1 MRRILIS
8 GFLFTCCVLPVVWAI
23 QLTGW
28 VTPEKGQ
35 AYARSRYV
43 VAAKGDKGDAAYEAG
58 KKARLELDNAT
69 AAAQYRK
76 AALLGNKKA
85 QFRLALLCAIDHE
98 VCKDKAE
105 AVQWMSAS
113 AEQDYT
119 PAQRVFGHWYL
130 LGYGVEKNPV
140 KAKKWLISAAHKEDD
155 IAMYLLG
162 RMYATGEGVEKN
174 YNEALKWVRLAKANG
189 YPLPAEYLR
198 INNLARIKPYKS
210 QQSVKKIIKS
220 REDII
225 KEVQSGLAALGYKPG
240 PADGKMG
247 KKTKTAIK
255 AFQRKVGI
263 PVDGKISEE
272 LVLRITEE
280 LKK

>member
-1 MRRILIS
+1 MRRSLIAS
-8 GFLFTCCVLPVVWAI
+8 FLFTCCVLPVIWVVHS
-23 QLTGW
+23 TGW
-28 VTPEKGQ
+28 VTHEKGLT
-35 AYARSRYV
+35 YTHSGYV
-43 VAAKGDKGDAAYEAG
+43 FAAEGDQGDEEYEAG
-58 KKARLELDNAT
+58 NKARQDLDNSS
-69 AAAQYRK
+69 AAAHYRK
-76 AALLGNKKA
+76 AALLGHKKA
-85 QFRLALLCAIDHE
+85 QFRLALLCTIDHE

-105 AVQWMSAS
+105 AVQWMRAS

-119 PAQRVFGHWYL
+119 PAQRVLGHWYL
-130 LGYGVEKNPV
+130 LGYGVEKNAD
-140 KAKKWLISAAHKEDD
+140 KAKQWLISAANKEDD

-174 YNEALKWVRLAKANG
+174 YDKALKWFRLAKANG

-198 INNLARIKPYKS
+198 MDNLPKLKPYKT
-210 QQSVKKIIKS
+210 QQSHKKIIKS

-247 KKTKTAIK
+247 KKTQRAIK
-255 AFQRKVGI
+255 AFQQKVGI
-263 PVDGKISEE
+263 PVDGKISQE
-272 LVLRITEE
+272 LVRQITEE

>member
-1 MRRILIS
+1 MRRILIAS
-8 GFLFTCCVLPVVWAI
+8 FLFTCCVLPVTWAI
-23 QLTGW
+23 HLTGW
-28 VTPEKGQ
+28 VSHEKGQ
-35 AYARSRYV
+35 SYARSRYV

-58 KKARLELDNAT
+58 NKARRELDNST
-69 AAAQYRK
+69 ASAYYRK

-85 QFRLALLCAIDHE
+85 QFRLALLCTIDHE

-105 AVQWMSAS
+105 AVQWMRAS

-119 PAQRVFGHWYL
+119 PAQRVLGHWYL
-130 LGYGVEKNPV
+130 LGYGVEKNAD
-140 KAKKWLISAAHKEDD
+140 KAKQWLISAANKEDD

-162 RMYATGEGVEKN
+162 RIYATGEGVEKN
-174 YNEALKWVRLAKANG
+174 YDEALKWFRLAKANG

-198 INNLARIKPYKS
+198 MDNLPKLKPYKT
-210 QQSVKKIIKS
+210 QQSHKKIIKS

-225 KEVQSGLAALGYKPG
+225 REVQSGLAALGYKPG

-247 KKTKTAIK
+247 KKTQRAIK
-255 AFQRKVGI
+255 AFQQKVGI
-263 PVDGKISEE
+263 PVDGKISQE
-272 LVLRITEE
+272 LVRQITEE